1 MSGSEWDMED
11 VVGKPVRV
19 ERRSTDRIAPPLGA
33 YSHAARVP
41 PDGAVLH
48 IAGQVGNAPDGT
60 VAPDA
65 YGQTVQALRNIAA
78 VVEDAGG
85 TPAEGLVSLFTMVA
99 SREALP
105 DVRRGIG
112 EVFAEWFP
120 EGDYPINS
128 LCVVAGLAR
137 EDLLVEIASVAV
149 VPG

>member
-1 MSGSEWDMED
+1 M
-11 VVGKPVRV
+11 GKQVLV
-19 ERRSTDRIAPPLGA
+19 ERRSTDRIAPPLGM
-33 YSHAARVP
+33 YSHAARVSP
-41 PDGAVLH
+41 GGAVLH

-60 VAPDA
+60 IAPDA

-78 VVEDAGG
+78 VIEDAGG
-85 TPAEGLVSLFTMVA
+85 TPAEGLASLFTMVT
-99 SREALP
+99 SREALS

-120 EGDYPINS
+120 EGDHPANS